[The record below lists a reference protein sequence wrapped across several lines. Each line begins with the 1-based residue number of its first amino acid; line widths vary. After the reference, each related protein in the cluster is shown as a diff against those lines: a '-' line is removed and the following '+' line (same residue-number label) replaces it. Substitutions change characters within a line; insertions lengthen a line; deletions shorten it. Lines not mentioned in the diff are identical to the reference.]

1 MPAQLYLASASP
13 RRLQLLTQMGI
24 AFEAVEA
31 GADESPHAGETQR
44 EYVVRVAR
52 LKAETAARRLEARL
66 PVLAADTVVVV
77 DGERLGKPRDRSEG
91 LSMLARLSG
100 RQHQVLSAIALWRT
114 GRVATALSESQV
126 SFRVILPAEA
136 EAYWAT
142 GEPADK
148 AGAYGIQGLGAV
160 FVQGL
165 EGSYSGVMG
174 LPLFETMTLL
184 QEAGIRAF

>member
-1 MPAQLYLASASP
+1 MPAQLYLSSASP
-13 RRLQLLTQMGI
+13 RRKQLLTQMGI
-24 AFEAVEA
+24 AFEVVEA
-31 GADESPHAGETQR
+31 GVDESPYPGELPR

-52 LKAETAARRLEARL
+52 LKAETAARRLEAGL
-66 PVLAADTVVVV
+66 PVLAADTVVVLE
-77 DGERLGKPRDRSEG
+77 GERLGKPRDRSEG

-100 RQHQVLSAIALWRT
+100 RRHQVLSAIALWRA

-148 AGAYGIQGLGAV
+148 AGAYGIQGLGGV
-160 FVQGL
+160 FVQSL